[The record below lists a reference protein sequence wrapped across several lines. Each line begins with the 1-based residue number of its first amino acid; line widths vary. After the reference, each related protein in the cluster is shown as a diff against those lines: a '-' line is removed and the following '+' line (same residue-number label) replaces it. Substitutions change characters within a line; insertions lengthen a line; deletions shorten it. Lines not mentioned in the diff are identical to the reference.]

1 MLSRV
6 ADSIFWMSRY
16 IERAENVARFVDV
29 NLHLML
35 DLPGGMKEQW
45 EPLVRITGD
54 WEMFH
59 ERYGDATKDS
69 VIQFLAF
76 DLDNPNSIRAS
87 LSAAREN
94 ARTVREIISS
104 EMWSEINGFYLDVS
118 NAASPSR
125 AVEAPH
131 EFFTRIKRSGHL
143 VEGVTNATMS
153 HGEAWHFC
161 RVGRL
166 LERADKTTRI
176 LDTKYFFLLPTTAE
190 VGSPTDDLHWSAV
203 LRSASG
209 FEMYLKRYGRISPGA
224 VAQFLICDREFPRSV
239 RHCARHAAE
248 SLHSITGT
256 PDGAFSNSA
265 ERSLGRLAAELD
277 YTDSTD
283 IVAAGL
289 HEFLDAL
296 QLKLN
301 RVGDAIIETFFSLKP
316 VSQGQTQNQTGVSF

>member
-1 MLSRV
+1 
-6 ADSIFWMSRY
+6 MSRY
-16 IERAENVARFVDV
+16 IERAENVARFIDV

-35 DLPGGMKEQW
+35 DLPKDIEEQW

-54 WEMFH
+54 WDEFY

-76 DLDNPNSIRAS
+76 DLENPNSIRAS
-87 LSAAREN
+87 LAAAREN

-118 NAASPSR
+118 HVSSPSR

-131 EFFTRIKRSGHL
+131 EFFTQIKRSGHL
-143 VEGVTNATMS
+143 IEGVTNATMS
-153 HGEAWHFC
+153 HGEAWHFS

-176 LDTKYFFLLPTTAE
+176 LDTKYFFLLPTPAE

-209 FEMYLKRYGRISPGA
+209 FEMYLKRYGRVSPGA
-224 VAQFLICDREFPRSV
+224 VAQFLICERAFPRSV

-248 SLHSITGT
+248 SLHAIAGT
-256 PDGAFSNSA
+256 PDGAFSNPA
-265 ERSLGRLAAELD
+265 ERTLGRLAAELD

-301 RVGDAIIETFFSLKP
+301 HVGDAIIETFFSLKP
-316 VSQGQTQNQTGVSF
+316 VSQSQTQTGVQF